1 MAQTQPTEPL
11 RLDGRTLEG
20 GGQLVRIAVA
30 LSALTGRA
38 ITIDQIRGN
47 RQGKKG
53 LKASHLAAVQT
64 LGELTGSTLVK
75 AQVGSCSMGFY
86 PPSDK
91 KEEARRTDTELDIR
105 LPTPGSVFLVF
116 QALYPYLLSSS
127 SADQIRLSI
136 VGGTNTS
143 CSPSYDY
150 VSQVLIPNFMH
161 LGLPAISVR
170 LEKRGWSNGQVQMG
184 KVTFVIDTLRSRNEK
199 GGSDSAFP
207 SIDLHRYQRGSIC
220 KIDIT
225 ILAPDDRLAGPGRSD
240 WKPHRSKGKHVPVA
254 VPAADPEED
263 VDQETIREFMERET
277 QRTVRKQLKK
287 LPPSLFNSSTI
298 GLDRKGND
306 VPIQIHTSEA
316 THCRSCLYLLIVAHT
331 STGFRIGRDALY
343 GSLRDQPRRKKG
355 QQKVHEDTSTKVK
368 KLVEECVERFTQEF
382 HDPSMQTQTA
392 IAKHQ
397 PCVDEHMRDQL
408 VVFEALG
415 RASGVEVAQDSQS
428 QEIERYWS
436 LHTKTAQ
443 WVCREMLGAESVG
456 KPQG

>member
-1 MAQTQPTEPL
+1 MAQTQPAEPL

-38 ITIDQIRGN
+38 ITIDKIRGN

-86 PPSDK
+86 PPSDR
-91 KEEARRTDTELDIR
+91 KEEGCRTDTELDIR

-116 QALYPYLLSSS
+116 QALYPYLLNSS

-136 VGGTNTS
+136 IGGTNAS

-150 VSQVLIPNFMH
+150 VSQVLIPNFMR
-161 LGLPAISVR
+161 LGLPAISLR
-170 LEKRGWSNGQVQMG
+170 LEKRGWSTGQVQMG
-184 KVTFVIDTLRSRNEK
+184 KVTFVIDTLRSRNEQ
-199 GGSDSAFP
+199 GGLNSAFP
-207 SIDLHRYQRGSIC
+207 PIDLHRYRRGSIC

-225 ILAPDDRLAGPGRSD
+225 ILAPDDRLAEPDRSD
-240 WKPHRSKGKHVPVA
+240 WKPHRTKGKP
-254 VPAADPEED
+254 VPAAASDED
-263 VDQETIREFMERET
+263 VNQETIREFMERET
-277 QRTVRKQLKK
+277 QRTLRKQLKR
-287 LPPSLFNSSTI
+287 LPPSLFSFS
-298 GLDRKGND
+298 GVDRKGND
-306 VPIQIHTSEA
+306 VPIEVHTSEA
-316 THCRSCLYLLIVAHT
+316 THYRSCLYLLIVAHT
-331 STGFRIGRDALY
+331 STGFRIGRDVLY

-355 QQKVHEDTSTKVK
+355 QQKIYEDISIKVK

-382 HDPSMQTQTA
+382 HDPSLQTPTA

-415 RASGVEVAQDSQS
+415 RASGVEVVQDPES
-428 QEIERYWS
+428 QEDERYWS

-443 WVCREMLGAESVG
+443 WVCREMLGAESAG
-456 KPQG
+456 ETQE